1 MFSVIASGT
10 CGYVIKTIDMIT
22 LMLMTHAP
30 SVSKIGQVPFSF
42 GQLLMVKKLQQLCT
56 LKRWKVENVY
66 WYAPSILEISYLIC
80 TQLKLTSTHDHYVV

>member
-1 MFSVIASGT
+1 MFSVITNGT

-30 SVSKIGQVPFSF
+30 SVSKIGQAPFSF

-56 LKRWKVENVY
+56 LERWKVENVY
-66 WYAPSILEISYLIC
+66 SYLSVCLCAIQGG
-80 TQLKLTSTHDHYVV
+80 TIISTFWIS